1 MLLTLEQYEIL
12 KGTSE
17 HQKRGIAPM
26 YAKLWDI
33 RIFVNGGVG
42 KVGVPYK
49 MDPRFSD
56 QQKQKILTGMQE
68 IEDETCIR

>member
-17 HQKRGIAPM
+17 HQKRGIAPT
-26 YAKLWDI
+26 YANLWDI
-33 RIFVNGGVG
+33 PVNGEVG

-49 MDPRFSD
+49 MDPRFSE